1 MPLHGSFN
9 LPIMA
14 KENRKMEVFTM
25 KKVLWF
31 SRHLMKVAQ
40 AQALGNKLGDIDITQ
55 VSKSIQSAQ
64 DIAQEIEGHDVIAV
78 VAPPQLL
85 AGILK
90 LAGDKPVITAKMER
104 TVLPDGSVDMEFIK
118 WERVLRIIVEKEDF

>member
-1 MPLHGSFN
+1 M
-9 LPIMA
+9 
-14 KENRKMEVFTM
+14 T
-25 KKVLWF
+25 KVLWF
-31 SRHLMKVAQ
+31 SRHIMKVAQ
-40 AQALGNKLGDIDITQ
+40 AQALMDKLGNVNVTQ
-55 VSKSIQSAQ
+55 LSKSIQSAQ
-64 DIAQEIEGHDVIAV
+64 DIAQEIGEHDIIAV

>member
-1 MPLHGSFN
+1 
-9 LPIMA
+9 
-14 KENRKMEVFTM
+14 
-25 KKVLWF
+25 
-31 SRHLMKVAQ
+31 MKVAQ
-40 AQALGNKLGDIDITQ
+40 AQALMDKLGNVNVTQ
-55 VSKSIQSAQ
+55 LSKSIQSAQ
-64 DIAQEIEGHDVIAV
+64 DIAQEIGEHDIIAV

>member
-1 MPLHGSFN
+1 M
-9 LPIMA
+9 
-14 KENRKMEVFTM
+14 T
-25 KKVLWF
+25 KVLWF

-40 AQALGNKLGDIDITQ
+40 AQALGNKLGDVDITQ
-55 VSKSIQSAQ
+55 LSKSIQSAQ
-64 DIAQEIEGHDVIAV
+64 DIAQEIEEHDIIAV

>member
-1 MPLHGSFN
+1 M
-9 LPIMA
+9 
-14 KENRKMEVFTM
+14 T
-25 KKVLWF
+25 KVLWF

-40 AQALGNKLGDIDITQ
+40 AQALGNKLGDVDITQ
-55 VSKSIQSAQ
+55 LSKSIQSAQ
-64 DIAQEIEGHDVIAV
+64 DIAQEIGAHDIIAV

>member
-1 MPLHGSFN
+1 
-9 LPIMA
+9 
-14 KENRKMEVFTM
+14 M

-31 SRHLMKVAQ
+31 SRHIMQVAQ
-40 AQALGNKLGDIDITQ
+40 AQALGNKLGDVDITQ
-55 VSKSIQSAQ
+55 LSRSIQQAE
-64 DIAQEIEGHDVIAV
+64 DIQKEIEVHDIIAV

>member
-1 MPLHGSFN
+1 MLPHGSFN

-40 AQALGNKLGDIDITQ
+40 AQALMDKLGNVNVTQ
-55 VSKSIQSAQ
+55 LSKSIQSAQ
-64 DIAQEIEGHDVIAV
+64 DIAQEISEHDIIAV

-85 AGILK
+85 AGILRI
-90 LAGDKPVITAKMER
+90 AGEKPVITAKMER

>member
-1 MPLHGSFN
+1 
-9 LPIMA
+9 
-14 KENRKMEVFTM
+14 M

-64 DIAQEIEGHDVIAV
+64 DIAQEISEHDIIAV

-85 AGILK
+85 AGILRI
-90 LAGDKPVITAKMER
+90 AGEKPVITAKMER

>member
-1 MPLHGSFN
+1 M
-9 LPIMA
+9 
-14 KENRKMEVFTM
+14 T
-25 KKVLWF
+25 KVLWF

-40 AQALGNKLGDIDITQ
+40 AQALGNKLGDVDITQ
-55 VSKSIQSAQ
+55 LSNSIQSAQ
-64 DIAQEIEGHDVIAV
+64 DIAQEIGAHDIIAV

-118 WERVLRIIVEKEDF
+118 WERVLRIDIVKEDF

>member
-1 MPLHGSFN
+1 
-9 LPIMA
+9 
-14 KENRKMEVFTM
+14 M

-40 AQALGNKLGDIDITQ
+40 AQALMDKLGDVDITQ

-64 DIAQEIEGHDVIAV
+64 DIAQEIGAHDIIAV

-90 LAGDKPVITAKMER
+90 LAGDKPVITAKMGR
-104 TVLPDGSVDMEFIK
+104 IILPDGSVEMPFEK
-118 WERVLRIIVEKEDF
+118 WEHVLRIIVEKEDF